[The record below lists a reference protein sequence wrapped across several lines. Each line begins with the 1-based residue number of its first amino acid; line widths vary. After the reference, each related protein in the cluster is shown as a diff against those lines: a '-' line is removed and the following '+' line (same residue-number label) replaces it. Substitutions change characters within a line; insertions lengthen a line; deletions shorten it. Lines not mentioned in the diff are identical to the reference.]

1 MTSPPQGAR
10 RTDPLCGAPL
20 SAGPADPD
28 IVLAAH
34 GPRAHWYSRPDTDLE
49 ALMVAG
55 IGDEPAISREGQAEL
70 QNLVCDTF
78 DDLTANDRWL
88 IEMLVFARLSLRF
101 VAIVVGIPKTTLA
114 RRRDAIYATMRESLA
129 DNETVKAYLGRY

>member
-1 MTSPPQGAR
+1 
-10 RTDPLCGAPL
+10 
-20 SAGPADPD
+20 
-28 IVLAAH
+28 
-34 GPRAHWYSRPDTDLE
+34 
-49 ALMVAG
+49 MVAG
-55 IGDEPAISREGQAEL
+55 IGEEPAISREGQAEL

-78 DDLTANDRWL
+78 DDLTPNDRWL

-101 VAIVVGIPKTTLA
+101 VAIVVGIPQTTLA